1 MNIVEQYWEFPF
13 GEPNGEKILRDIEIA
28 GRVCYKSEDK
38 ITEDSHL
45 AFVRKAIAIGH
56 HSIIEHPVITV
67 RAITDRGVTHEI
79 VRHRIA
85 SYSQESTRYCN
96 YEKLGVKFIR
106 PVDFELDETDMA
118 VLGLLER
125 HYNRCLAD
133 GRSPQQARY
142 FLPNGLKTEIIMTYN
157 VREWRHFFS
166 LRDSV
171 KAHPQMKALAGDM
184 HKRFKELVPILFD

>member
-1 MNIVEQYWEFPF
+1 MKLLEQHFEFPF
-13 GEPNGEKILRDIEIA
+13 GEPDGEKILRDIEIA

-38 ITEDSHL
+38 ITETSHY
-45 AFVRKAIAIGH
+45 AFVKRAIEIGH

-96 YEKLGVKFIR
+96 YEKLGIKFIF
-106 PVDFELDETDMA
+106 PVDFNLDADD
-118 VLGLLER
+118 LKLLELIEL
-125 HYNRCLAD
+125 HYNMCIAA

-157 VREWRHFFS
+157 IREWRHFFN

-171 KAHPQMKALAGDM
+171 KAHPQMKDLAGQM
-184 HKRFKELVPILFD
+184 HRRFKELVPILFD